1 MKVSIK
7 NFMCHEDLNINIDDF
22 QIISA
27 DNGSGK
33 SAIFHAIN
41 WCINGGSNNF
51 IKTGSNYS
59 SVSILI
65 DGIEYKR
72 EVAKDKYFVY
82 KNGVE
87 ICNTKDDFTK
97 LGINI
102 PLEYFSQFDKL
113 YLLNETPKNK
123 ADLLNSMFDIEGIE
137 LASTNIKKDIKDE
150 KLKYEK
156 LIIKNN
162 MDLENL
168 NLLDVKII
176 ELEEIEKKYNKLKNV
191 LDDINNII
199 KLKQKIKDIPSSI
212 ILDIN
217 IKDYKSIKNI
227 VNKKHDVKFIPNKI
241 DKNIDYSMFDSVNK
255 IINLKSKIK
264 QTPEFLQGNVNLSNK
279 IKIENILDNIKKIM
293 LDNITIEKLEVEY
306 KDLNKKLE
314 GVECPLCKKKM

>member
-1 MKVSIK
+1 MQVNIK

-51 IKTGSNYS
+51 IRTGSKDS
-59 SVSILI
+59 SVSIII
-65 DGIEYKR
+65 DNTEYKR
-72 EVAKDKYFVY
+72 EVLKDKYFVY
-82 KNGVE
+82 KNEVE

-123 ADLLNSMFDIEGIE
+123 ADLLNSMFDIESVE

-150 KLKYEK
+150 KLRYEK
-156 LIIKNN
+156 LVIKNSK
-162 MDLENL
+162 DLESL
-168 NLLDVKII
+168 KLLDVKIA
-176 ELEEIEKKYNKLKNV
+176 ELENIENKYNRLKNV
-191 LDDINNII
+191 LDDIGNII
-199 KLKQKIKDIPSSI
+199 KLKQKIKDIPDSI
-212 ILDIN
+212 SLN
-217 IKDYKSIKNI
+217 IDMKDYKSIKNI
-227 VNKKHDVKFIPNKI
+227 IDNKSDIKSIPNKI
-241 DKNIDYSMFDSVNK
+241 KGSIDYSVFNSIHKTIV
-255 IINLKSKIK
+255 LKSRIK
-264 QTPEFLQGNVNLSNK
+264 QVPETLLFDVDLSDK
-279 IKIENILDNIKKIM
+279 IEIENILDK
-293 LDNITIEKLEVEY
+293 IEKLRLDEANVERLEIEHNEL
-306 KDLNKKLE
+306 DKKLE